1 MENNKNN
8 KSKRKR
14 LIVFLPLVLVFLL
27 ILVGGVYWYRQYA
40 KYIKTDDAY
49 IDTDNISVSSKMFGR
64 IVALYVDEGDTVQEG
79 ELLAVLDTSD
89 LTAQKEHAIAVKKQA
104 ETNKLQADAQYEY
117 NRESIRVLEVN
128 YEKASSDLDRAS
140 EQYQGGVIPE
150 EQYEHTKKAFETA
163 EAQLQAAR
171 TQLKV
176 SKAQIRT
183 ADASIKSA
191 ESEIHVIETQLEDM
205 KLYAPINGIVARR
218 WLLPGDVVQPGQS
231 LLTVTNHRKLWVLV
245 YLEETKI
252 ADVHLDQES
261 IFSVDAFSN
270 VVFTGRVYS
279 IGTNTAS
286 QFSLIPPNN
295 ASGNFTKVT
304 QRIPVK
310 ISIDGT
316 RDQQSISDFDLL
328 AGMSVI
334 VRILKD

>member
-1 MENNKNN
+1 M
-8 KSKRKR
+8 
-14 LIVFLPLVLVFLL
+14 VFLPL
-27 ILVGGVYWYRQYA
+27 ILVIIAVLAGGFYWYRQYA

-64 IVALYVDEGDTVQEG
+64 IVALYVDEGDTVEQG
-79 ELLAVLDTSD
+79 ELLTRLDTID
-89 LTAQKEHAIAVKKQA
+89 ILAQKEHAVAMMEQAKTNQLQA
-104 ETNKLQADAQYEY
+104 EAQYDY

-128 YEKASSDLDRAS
+128 YEKAGKDLERAT
-140 EQYQGGVIPE
+140 EQFRGGVIPE
-150 EQYEHTKKAFETA
+150 EQYEHTRKAFETA
-163 EAQLQAAR
+163 EAQIQASR

-176 SKAQIRT
+176 TAAQIHT
-183 ADASIKSA
+183 AKAAVKSA
-191 ESEIHVIETQLEDM
+191 ETEIRVIDTQLENT
-205 KLYAPINGIVARR
+205 KLYSPINGIVARR

-231 LLTVTNHRKLWVLV
+231 VLTVTNHQKLWVLV

-252 ADVHLDQES
+252 ADVHLDQAS
-261 IFSVDAFSN
+261 IFTVDAFTD
-270 VVFTGRVYS
+270 VTFTGRVFS

-304 QRIPVK
+304 QRIPIK

-316 RDQQSISDFDLL
+316 RNNKYLSSYDLL

-334 VRILKD
+334 VRIIRD